1 MSLLENRKF
10 KVAAVAAIVVL
21 PIFAVWFWSKAKWV
35 HKELPYLG
43 QTVVNQDGTKEYH
56 EVGDIV
62 LYNQHGKKISLAD
75 FDSSILVVNIFFA
88 TCPEICPTMN
98 KQIQAIAEGYQR
110 ENNIQFLTVSI
121 DPESDSIPVIAD
133 YAKAYQADLYKR
145 TFATGSKKEIYDW
158 VLNDLL
164 LATEQRG
171 SDFIHDDKVVIID
184 KQHRIRGILPTVGK
198 TNTEKYKMI
207 QRIKDDIENLK
218 YEYRQKEL
226 DK

>member
-1 MSLLENRKF
+1 MSFLKSRKF

-21 PIFAVWFWSKAKWV
+21 PIFAVFFWSKAKWV
-35 HKELPYLG
+35 HQPLPYLG
-43 QTVVNQDGTKEYH
+43 ETIINPDGTKEYH
-56 EVGDIV
+56 TVGDIV
-62 LYNQHGKKISLAD
+62 LYNQHGKKISLHD
-75 FDSSILVVNIFFA
+75 FDSSIVVANIFFA

-98 KQIQAIAEGYQR
+98 KQIQSVAEGYQR

-133 YAKAYQADLYKR
+133 YAKAYNADIYKR
-145 TFATGSKKEIYDW
+145 TFATGSKSEIYDW
-158 VLNDLL
+158 VLNDLKL
-164 LATEQRG
+164 TTEQKG
-171 SDFIHDDKVVIID
+171 VHFIPEDKVVIID
-184 KQHRIRGILPTVGK
+184 KDRHTRAILPTIGK
-198 TNTEKYKMI
+198 TNSEKIKMI

>member
-43 QTVVNQDGTKEYH
+43 QTVVNPDGTKEYH
-56 EVGDIV
+56 QVGDIV
-62 LYNQHGKKISLAD
+62 LFNQHGKKISLAD

-110 ENNIQFLTVSI
+110 ENNIQFLTVTI

-133 YAKAYQADLYKR
+133 YAKAYHADLYKR
-145 TFATGSKKEIYDW
+145 TFATGSKREIYDW

-171 SDFIHDDKVVIID
+171 ADFIHDDKVVIID
-184 KQHRIRGILPTVGK
+184 KQHHIRAILPTIGK
-198 TNTEKYKMI
+198 TNTEKFKMI

>member
-1 MSLLENRKF
+1 MSLFENRKF
-10 KVAAVAAIVVL
+10 KVVAVAAIVVL

-43 QTVVNQDGTKEYH
+43 HTVLNANGTKEYH
-56 EVGDIV
+56 EVGNVV
-62 LYNQHGKKISLAD
+62 LYNQHGKKISLSD
-75 FDSSILVVNIFFA
+75 FDSSILIVNIFFA
-88 TCPEICPTMN
+88 NCPQICPTMN
-98 KQIQAIAEGYQR
+98 KQIQSVAEGYQR
-110 ENNIQFLTVSI
+110 ENKIQFLTVTI
-121 DPESDSIPVIAD
+121 DPESDSIPVISE
-133 YAKAYQADLYKR
+133 YAKSYQADIYKR

-184 KQHRIRGILPTVGK
+184 KQHHIRGILPTIGK
-198 TNTEKYKMI
+198 TNTEKFRMI